1 MKFWETYVKLCSS
14 VEKKPTQVGR
24 EVGVSSASVTQWKNG
39 SVPSGEKLVQIAD
52 YFNVTTDYLLGR
64 TSEPDMPT
72 ELESYDNNMPVPE
85 TDSERDKTAEEFM
98 QMFKTLPLMD
108 RIEIMSL
115 ARDKVKQSNIAV

>member
-1 MKFWETYVKLCSS
+1 MNFWETYEKLCSS
-14 VEKKPTQVGR
+14 VGRKPSQVGR
-24 EVGVSSASVTQWKNG
+24 ELGVSSASVTQWKNG

-64 TSEPDMPT
+64 TNESDVMPGNEEISNDMPV
-72 ELESYDNNMPVPE
+72 SDP
-85 TDSERDKTAEEFM
+85 DRDKTAEEFM
-98 QMFKTLPLMD
+98 QIFTKLPLMD